1 MNYDDPER
9 KDLLM
14 DIGIEQLSHFEM
26 VGSLVR
32 MHFKPLNT
40 GREAAHADP
49 PIAICGGGG
58 VGLINSMGNART
70 ADYLKIT
77 GERNG

>member
-1 MNYDDPER
+1 
-9 KDLLM
+9 M
-14 DIGIEQLSHFEM
+14 DIGTEKLSHLEM
-26 VGSLVR
+26 VGTLAR
-32 MHFKPLNT
+32 MHFKPLNMD
-40 GREAAHADP
+40 REGAHADP
-49 PIAICGGGG
+49 LIAISGGGG